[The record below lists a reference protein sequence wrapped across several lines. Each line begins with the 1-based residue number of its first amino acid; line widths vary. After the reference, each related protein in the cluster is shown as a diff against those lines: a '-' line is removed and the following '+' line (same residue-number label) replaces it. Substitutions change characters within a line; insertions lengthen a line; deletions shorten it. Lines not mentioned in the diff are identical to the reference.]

1 MAEASSSTNTSA
13 STGITISNSRITKLN
28 SYSDYISQPKHINIL
43 LKRHQR
49 ALIQYCKYL
58 ENSISD
64 PIEINTETS
73 LLKIYLKMGI
83 IGDLVGSGKTL
94 SVLGLIADTKSILP
108 KYDFNKF
115 FNHKEINP
123 GNMGHIDIEYYK
135 TNYTPKVF
143 DISLIVVPHTIFKQW
158 VSTINTQTTLKF
170 KCINSSKLLKEF
182 TDTMKGDKIDELDG
196 ILVSSTFYKKFREA
210 FFKMFHSQY
219 GNTYNPNH
227 NSNPNA
233 NSNSNDYYILIKR
246 IIYDEADTINIPNG
260 CHTIFPI
267 KPMFSWMVT
276 SSYKKLLNPYGTVTY
291 KNPETGMLNGFYSWA
306 QGFTERCN
314 EIEPLSSGK
323 IKNEMIQ
330 FVKLPKYIRKLFTVK
345 NSNSFVKEAFNLM
358 PPTITNIVC
367 KTPYSIKV
375 LSGNVSNELLNF
387 INAGDIDGAMESLH
401 CDKVSEDNLV
411 SLVTQDLMTNLDN
424 LKIELNMK
432 AQMTWKND
440 KEKSESLSKIYT
452 KITEVT
458 NKIQNIKGKIESTDC
473 CNICF
478 DDIDNATMV
487 PCCKSQFCFMCI
499 SKWVT
504 SQKSNTKSCPFCRSE
519 FELDKMIVVDNEH
532 SQELKD
538 DSEKEELKSKIDTL
552 KELISK
558 QRNIN
563 SNSKFL
569 IFSDYSRTFDNMTT
583 ILDELG
589 IKYEKIKGT
598 SASIHN
604 KIMKY
609 KSFDSDRLD
618 CLLLN
623 AEYSAC
629 GINLENT
636 TDIIFGHKMTPEKTD
651 QIIGRGQ
658 RPGRNGVLNVWHLR
672 YENEL

>member
-1 MAEASSSTNTSA
+1 MAEASSNTNTPDDSA
-13 STGITISNSRITKLN
+13 ISNRNITILT
-28 SYSDYISQPKHINIL
+28 SYAEYINQPKNITVQ
-43 LKRHQR
+43 LKQHQR
-49 ALIQYCKYL
+49 ALIKYCNRL
-58 ENSISD
+58 ENSISH
-64 PIEINTETS
+64 PIEIDTTTAR
-73 LLKIYLKMGI
+73 LKIYLKMGI
-83 IGDLVGSGKTL
+83 IGDVVGSGKTL
-94 SVLGLIADTKSILP
+94 SVLGLIADTKNIQP
-108 KYDFNKF
+108 NYDFDKYFSNK
-115 FNHKEINP
+115 KIEAGTI
-123 GNMGHIDIEYYK
+123 GHIETETISNQLK
-135 TNYTPKVF
+135 PNVF

-158 VSTINTQTTLKF
+158 VSTISTQTTLKF
-170 KCINSSKLLKEF
+170 KFINNSKLLKEF
-182 TDTMKGDKIDELDG
+182 IDNIPIDKIEEYDG
-196 ILVSSTFYKKFREA
+196 ILVSSTFYKRFRDA
-210 FFKMFHSQY
+210 FYTKAS
-219 GNTYNPNH
+219 TYY
-227 NSNPNA
+227 NSLST
-233 NSNSNDYYILIKR
+233 SNEHTDILIKR
-246 IIYDEADTINIPNG
+246 IIYDEADTINITHPRQQHRYEL
-260 CHTIFPI
+260 CS
-267 KPMFSWMVT
+267 MFTWMVT
-276 SSYKKLLNPYGTVTY
+276 SSYKKLLNPNGVVKY
-291 KNPETGMLNGFYSWA
+291 KNPNSGIINNEYSWTNGF
-306 QGFTERCN
+306 TLRIDDIERMN
-314 EIEPLSSGK
+314 SGK
-323 IKNEMIQ
+323 IKYEMLR
-330 FVKLPKYIRKLFTVK
+330 FLTLPIYMTKLFTVK
-345 NSNSFVKEAFNLM
+345 NSNSFVKDAFNLM
-358 PPTITNIVC
+358 PPTITDVLC

-432 AQMTWKND
+432 AQMTWKNH
-440 KEKSESLSKIYT
+440 KEKSESLSKIHT
-452 KITEVT
+452 KITEVA

-504 SQKSNTKSCPFCRSE
+504 TQKTVTKSCPFCRSE
-519 FELDKMIVVDNEH
+519 FELDKMIVVDNEY
-532 SQELKD
+532 SQELKYA
-538 DSEKEELKSKIDTL
+538 SEKEELKSKIDNI

-569 IFSDYSRTFDNMTT
+569 IFSDYSRTFDKMTN
-583 ILDELG
+583 ILDEIG

-609 KSFDSDRLD
+609 KSFESDRLD